1 MKNPLKKQTFDA
13 KIVVFKGLG
22 YFSVS
27 FCFGFGRVLTTFM
40 ALSGL
45 AMTAARFKPV
55 MEMARPILD
64 AEPEVSE
71 GKQVIDRILESYED
85 GHR

>member
-40 ALSGL
+40 ALSGPTVAHAL
-45 AMTAARFKPV
+45 TPSMHLLHTSGISAFSSALSSPRT
-55 MEMARPILD
+55 
-64 AEPEVSE
+64 
-71 GKQVIDRILESYED
+71 
-85 GHR
+85 